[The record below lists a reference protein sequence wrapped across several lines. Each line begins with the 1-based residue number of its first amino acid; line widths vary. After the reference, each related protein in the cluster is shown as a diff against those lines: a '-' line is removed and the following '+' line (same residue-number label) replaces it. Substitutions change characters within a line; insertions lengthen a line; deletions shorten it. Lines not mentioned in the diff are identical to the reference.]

1 MVRPRGA
8 LPRQRAVGAVRG
20 GAAPRRASRSASAAT
35 GRSWTGPRCASALAE
50 LQKNA
55 AAAPGRDF
63 AEHLTDL
70 VVDATEAS
78 DDERAHREAI
88 VGLGHEY
95 LAVATGRGTVAE
107 FLEFLRTALRGQDD
121 GGVADDAVELLT
133 FHRAKGLEWDTVFVT
148 GLERGLVP
156 ISHAEG
162 DAEALDEERRLLY
175 VALSRA
181 ERALHVSWASER
193 DRGGAACVGAHRE
206 PVPRRV
212 RTRALGR
219 GARGDR
225 TGHEPARRA
234 RRAASGSR
242 PRPTPSSRPT
252 TGACSTTLVAWRLDV
267 SRAAAV
273 PAFVV
278 FDNKVL
284 RSVARRAPDERRRAA
299 RRAGVGP
306 AKLER
311 YGAAVLEI
319 VGRHAASSTA

>member
-1 MVRPRGA
+1 MDRPEVRA
-8 LPRQRAVGAVRG
+8 
-20 GAAPRRASRSASAAT
+20 
-35 GRSWTGPRCASALAE
+35 ALAE

-55 AAAPGRDF
+55 GAAPGRDF

-70 VVDATEAS
+70 VAEATEAN

-95 LAVATGRGTVAE
+95 LAVANGRGTVAE
-107 FLEFLRTALRGQDD
+107 FLEFLRAALRGQDD

-156 ISHAEG
+156 ISHAQG

-175 VALSRA
+175 VGLSRA
-181 ERALHVSWASER
+181 ERVLHVSWASER
-193 DRGGAACVGAHRE
+193 DRGGARASTRTPSPYLVELERAVRGE
-206 PVPRRV
+206 PPEE
-212 RTRALGR
+212 TGRATNQR
-219 GARGDR
+219 GARAAKARLAAAADAELTPDDR
-225 TGHEPARRA
+225 RIFDA
-234 RRAASGSR
+234 
-242 PRPTPSSRPT
+242 
-252 TGACSTTLVAWRLDV
+252 LVAWRLDV
-267 SRAAAV
+267 ARAAGV

-284 RSVARRAPDERRRAA
+284 RSVARTRPGSTDELLAV
-299 RRAGVGP
+299 AGIGP
-306 AKLER
+306 TKLER

-319 VGRHAASSTA
+319 VGRHAASPTA

>member
-1 MVRPRGA
+1 VFEEA
-8 LPRQRAVGAVRG
+8 LRKAGIPFRVRG
-20 GAAPRRASRSASAAT
+20 DRAFMDRPEVRSA
-35 GRSWTGPRCASALAE
+35 LDE
-50 LQKNA
+50 LRKNA
-55 AAAPGRDF
+55 GAAPGRDF

-70 VVDATEAS
+70 VVDATEAT

-156 ISHAEG
+156 ISHASG

-175 VALSRA
+175 VGLSRA

-193 DRGGAACVGAHRE
+193 DRGGPKASSRTASPYLVEFERAVEGKEPEEAGGAANQ
-206 PVPRRV
+206 
-212 RTRALGR
+212 R
-219 GARGDR
+219 GARKARERLAAAADAELSPDDR
-225 TGHEPARRA
+225 RVFDD
-234 RRAASGSR
+234 
-242 PRPTPSSRPT
+242 
-252 TGACSTTLVAWRLDV
+252 LVAWRLDV
-267 SRAAAV
+267 SRAASV

-284 RSVARRAPDERRRAA
+284 RSVAKQRPAS
-299 RRAGVGP
+299 AGELLAVAGIGP
-306 AKLER
+306 TKLER

-319 VGRHAASSTA
+319 VGRHAASSTG

>member
-1 MVRPRGA
+1 MDRPEVRE
-8 LPRQRAVGAVRG
+8 
-20 GAAPRRASRSASAAT
+20 
-35 GRSWTGPRCASALAE
+35 ALAA

-55 AAAPGRDF
+55 AAAPNRDF

-70 VVDATEAS
+70 VVDATEAN

-95 LAVATGRGTVAE
+95 LAVANGRGTVVE
-107 FLEFLRTALRGQDD
+107 FLEFLRAALRGQDD

-156 ISHAEG
+156 ISHAHG

-175 VALSRA
+175 VGLSRA

-193 DRGGAACVGAHRE
+193 DRGGPRAAS
-206 PVPRRV
+206 
-212 RTRALGR
+212 RTASPYLVEFERALSGEEPPVETGRATNQR
-219 GARGDR
+219 GAR
-225 TGHEPARRA
+225 AARA
-234 RRAASGSR
+234 RLSAAADADL
-242 PRPTPSSRPT
+242 TPDDRRIFD
-252 TGACSTTLVAWRLDV
+252 ALVAWRLDV
-267 SRAAAV
+267 SRAAAI

-284 RSVARRAPDERRRAA
+284 RSVAQSRPASSDDLLAV
-299 RRAGVGP
+299 AGIGP

-319 VGRHAASSTA
+319 VGRHATSPTA